1 MHGRLRWKA
10 ATSDGSLPCCIWAV
24 FGRRSTRC
32 GRQLLRSGIMDDDRL
47 QNAILRGIRQW
58 IESVSRDDFRAEL
71 KGDDPKNYA
80 RRNELAFTIVRFI
93 RHAEEREAK

>member
-1 MHGRLRWKA
+1 M
-10 ATSDGSLPCCIWAV
+10 
-24 FGRRSTRC
+24 
-32 GRQLLRSGIMDDDRL
+32 RSGIMDDDRL

-58 IESVSRDDFRAEL
+58 TESVSRDDFRAEL

-93 RHAEEREAK
+93 RHAEEREAKRDSSN